1 MKKETSDFY
10 FRLKKDEK
18 VVFLEKSL
26 SFFRDEA
33 FKLAENFKKLKLS
46 H

>member
-1 MKKETSDFY
+1 MKKKTTDFY
-10 FRLKKDEK
+10 FKLKVDEK

-33 FKLAENFKKLKLS
+33 FKLQ
-46 H
+46 